1 MAKKRII
8 AVIAT
13 AVLSISLFAGCGAQA
28 TYKDGTYK
36 AEYSAADSRGWKPQL
51 SLVIKDDKISE
62 VTFDYINDAGVLKTN
77 DDVYKLAMEAKTGTY
92 PAKYTEEL
100 EKALIEKQKVE
111 DVATVT
117 GATSST
123 ANFKALAAAALE
135 KAKAGDTATAIVE
148 MKAE

>member
-51 SLVIKDDKISE
+51 SLVIKEDKITE
-62 VTFDYINDAGVLKTN
+62 VTFDYVNEAGALKTA
-77 DDVYKLAMEAKTGTY
+77 DEAYKTAMEAKTGTY
-92 PAKYTEEL
+92 PAKYTEDL

-111 DVATVT
+111 DVAAVT
-117 GATSST
+117 GATSSS
-123 ANFKALAAAALE
+123 ANFNALAAAALE